1 PHWREQI
8 RGHDNV
14 KEVWAGSVSMDRG
27 VPLVWIH
34 PKGLQGDEIYAPR
47 PTLYVLNGADG
58 GEGKASWLYQTDII
72 DFFSDKNV
80 NVVIV
85 QAGEF
90 SYYTDWVDPN
100 TELGK
105 QTWET
110 FLTKELP
117 ETLEAKIGGNGKRG
131 IIGMSM
137 SATSVLNFAQHSP
150 DLYDGIGSFSGCAQT
165 SDEVGAQAIKLV
177 LDRKGVT
184 GEQMWGPRPGGTW
197 THNDPLVNA
206 EKLAGQ
212 QMYISNG
219 TGLWGEW
226 DTTAHP
232 NVNDETQLIAQRT
245 TGSAIEGGT
254 NF

>member
-1 PHWREQI
+1 MKNTRTRLMSATAAAVVALMPVALAPTTLAQPAAEAPAANPVATPIADAAGATPAPIGIGELEKVNPHWREQI

-58 GEGKASWLYQTDII
+58 GEGKASWLHQTDII

-110 FLTKELP
+110 FLTK
-117 ETLEAKIGGNGKRG
+117 
-131 IIGMSM
+131 
-137 SATSVLNFAQHSP
+137 
-150 DLYDGIGSFSGCAQT
+150 
-165 SDEVGAQAIKLV
+165 
-177 LDRKGVT
+177 
-184 GEQMWGPRPGGTW
+184 
-197 THNDPLVNA
+197 
-206 EKLAGQ
+206 
-212 QMYISNG
+212 
-219 TGLWGEW
+219 
-226 DTTAHP
+226 
-232 NVNDETQLIAQRT
+232 
-245 TGSAIEGGT
+245 
-254 NF
+254 